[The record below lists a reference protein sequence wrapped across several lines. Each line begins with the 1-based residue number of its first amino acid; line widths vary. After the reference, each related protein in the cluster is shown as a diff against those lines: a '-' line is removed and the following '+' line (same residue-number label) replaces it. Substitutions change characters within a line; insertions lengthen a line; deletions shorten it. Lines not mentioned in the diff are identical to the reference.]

1 MLMLNEKKI
10 LALVVALSLL
20 ATGTLVTN
28 AQATPSTQPQAQRSR
43 IVGTPASST
52 AGYQKPSATPPA
64 NRSGNPPVSASDD
77 ETEVVRVETNLVN
90 TLFTAVDQDRHF
102 VTSLGSGDVR
112 IFENNVPQRI
122 SLFELV
128 TDRPITLAIMVDTSE
143 SQRGVLADEKSAA
156 LAFVD
161 SVIRP
166 GKAGNA
172 SADQAAIISFTGEPK
187 IEQEITGDQERLKS
201 GIERVR
207 IELSPENQR
216 RRANGEDPLPKE
228 QDPSGYTGIWDA
240 LWMAID
246 DLLSKSP
253 AGARRAIVLLS
264 DGDDTSSTIKRQ
276 DVVDLAVK
284 SDVAIYSIGIRDR
297 NFEDGKLDSGALRK
311 VSDRTGGRAFF
322 PVNKAELQLA
332 FSQIDKELR
341 SQFLIAYSPT
351 NATRDGGYRQIRI
364 EVVNPAL
371 RKNKVQLLYRGGYY
385 ARKN

>member
-1 MLMLNEKKI
+1 MLNEKKI
-10 LALVVALSLL
+10 LALIMALNLL
-20 ATGTLVTN
+20 ATGTSVAN
-28 AQATPSTQPQAQRSR
+28 AQATPSAQPQALRSR
-43 IVGTPASST
+43 TVGTTASSI

-64 NRSGNPPVSASDD
+64 TRSGNAPVSASDD

-112 IFENNVPQRI
+112 VFENNVAQPN
-122 SLFELV
+122 SLFERV

-156 LAFVD
+156 RAFVD

-166 GKAGNA
+166 GKDGQA
-172 SADQAAIISFTGEPK
+172 SADQAAIISFTGQPK
-187 IEQEITGDQERLKS
+187 VEQELTDDHEKLKS
-201 GIERVR
+201 GIERLR

-216 RRANGEDPLPKE
+216 RRANGDDPLPKE

-253 AGARRAIVLLS
+253 LGARRAIVLLS

-276 DVVDLAVK
+276 DVIDLAVK
-284 SDVAIYSIGIRDR
+284 SDVAIYSIGIRDS

-322 PVNKAELQLA
+322 PANREELQRA

-341 SQFLIAYSPT
+341 SQYLVAYSPS
-351 NATRDGGYRQIRI
+351 NANRDGAYRQIRI
-364 EVVNPAL
+364 EVVNPEL
-371 RKNKVQLLYRGGYY
+371 SKNKVQLLYRGGYY